1 MGARY
6 WPQRSSQQTGPGLP
20 IGTKTSPSE
29 PAKRHATQ
37 HQGTSTI
44 IRDNNPTKPKQRQH
58 PHLYPKGPFHTALSA
73 NIQGGA
79 ANGTWEN
86 HVSATPM
93 RSGGDSCAPP
103 FPMQALHDHTDKT
116 YTRFFIRNIGNL
128 MMRGSCRWFLEGS
141 RFYTV

>member
-6 WPQRSSQQTGPGLP
+6 WPQRSSQLTGPGLP

-44 IRDNNPTKPKQRQH
+44 IRDNNPTKPKQRQQ

-73 NIQGGA
+73 NIQGGGSER
-79 ANGTWEN
+79 NMGK
-86 HVSATPM
+86 
-93 RSGGDSCAPP
+93 SCVCHTYAQRRRFLCPP
-103 FPMQALHDHTDKT
+103 PDTSPA
-116 YTRFFIRNIGNL
+116 
-128 MMRGSCRWFLEGS
+128 
-141 RFYTV
+141 